1 MLLLFATDVL
11 SLSGIFYTFSSSH
24 SPLCSS
30 HPWAE
35 LPQPEV
41 PPLPHHKK
49 QKALKRKAATLMKMV
64 QAGNTKTLPPEQS
77 RVLQNTLHRLWSI
90 SCPQDT
96 ASHPARSG

>member
-11 SLSGIFYTFSSSH
+11 PLSGIFYTFSSSH

-49 QKALKRKAATLMKMV
+49 
-64 QAGNTKTLPPEQS
+64 TKGFEKEGSNFNENGPG
-77 RVLQNTLHRLWSI
+77 R
-90 SCPQDT
+90 
-96 ASHPARSG
+96 

>member
-35 LPQPEV
+35 LQQPEV

-49 QKALKRKAATLMKMV
+49 
-64 QAGNTKTLPPEQS
+64 TKGFEKEGSNFNENGPG
-77 RVLQNTLHRLWSI
+77 R
-90 SCPQDT
+90 
-96 ASHPARSG
+96 